1 MGRYDKEI
9 KKVYF
14 SYKSITITSFDEFLK
29 YNEIVFSKLL
39 SIIQEY
45 RSRFIPKSKV
55 IQYLDEI
62 ENANNYRKVI
72 DDLRNN
78 IIEETISEETIL
90 AGLSESANIILG
102 MIAYMSK
109 NSNQE
114 ILDDIYSLYLKK
126 NDSYGDTWHGR
137 GSYGIY
143 TELERKVFRF
153 KNIILNNSVIKDN
166 ETIED
171 TLKDTIN
178 YITFFIV
185 CLKCVDPNI

>member
-1 MGRYDKEI
+1 MGKYDKEV
-9 KKVYF
+9 KNVYLN
-14 SYKSITITSFDEFLK
+14 YKPITITSYNEFLK
-29 YNEIVFSKLL
+29 YNEIAFSQLL
-39 SIIQEY
+39 TVIKEY

-62 ENANNYRKVI
+62 MNTSNYKKVI
-72 DDLRNN
+72 DDIRNN

-90 AGLSESANIILG
+90 VELHESANIILG
-102 MIAYMSK
+102 MITFTSEK
-109 NSNQE
+109 GTQE
-114 ILDDIYSLYLKK
+114 ILDNIYSLYLKK
-126 NDSYGDTWHGR
+126 NDSYGDAWHGR

-153 KNIILNNSVIKDN
+153 KNVILNNAVIKDN

-171 TLKDTIN
+171 TLRDTIN

-185 CLKCVDPNI
+185 CLKCVDPYI